1 MSTILFPSPIFG
13 PVHSRRLG
21 ISLGINLLPADGKIC
36 SFDCI
41 YCECGLNGSHR
52 PHLKMP
58 SRALVRSELEGKLAK
73 MAAAGQKPD
82 AITFAGNGEPTGH
95 PEFAQI
101 VDDVIKLRDRFAP
114 KAKIS
119 VLTNAFHILRPEV
132 FAALQRVDNALLKL
146 DTVNL
151 EYIELVNRPQGRYD
165 LERLVEKM
173 KAFEGNCMIQTMFMK
188 GSWEGKSVDNT
199 SERFV
204 GPWLAAVKAIR
215 PKLVTIYTIDR
226 ETPDKSLEKATH
238 EELDRIAA
246 RLREAGLE
254 CTVSY

>member
-58 SRALVRSELEGKLAK
+58 SRALVRSELEAKLAE

-101 VDDVIKLRDRFAP
+101 VDDVIQLRDRFAP

-119 VLTNAFHILRPEV
+119 VLTNAFHILKPEV
-132 FAALQRVDNALLKL
+132 FAALQRVDNPLLKL

-151 EYIELVNRPQGRYD
+151 EYIEFVNRPQSRYD

-173 KAFEGNCMIQTMFMK
+173 KEFNGDCMIQTMFMK
-188 GSWEGKSVDNT
+188 GEWEGRSVDNT
-199 SERFV
+199 GDEYV
-204 GPWLAAVKAIR
+204 GPWLDALREIGPR
-215 PKLVTIYTIDR
+215 LVTIYTLDR
-226 ETPDKSLEKATH
+226 ETPGKNLLKAPR
-238 EELDRIAA
+238 ERLDEIAA
-246 RLREAGLE
+246 RVNALGIPT
-254 CTVSY
+254 TVSG